1 MDKRV
6 ETGREFW
13 RAVLLAGGA
22 TAIPRWTLDP
32 APGVA
37 EHAATLDDDLAAAL
51 RRLADGLALP
61 LHSVWP
67 RTRRCNRAVSL
78 EDIAEHPVLADLTE
92 LPHREHAPNC

>member
-37 EHAATLDDDLAAAL
+37 EH
-51 RRLADGLALP
+51 P
-61 LHSVWP
+61 
-67 RTRRCNRAVSL
+67 
-78 EDIAEHPVLADLTE
+78 ILADL
-92 LPHREHAPNC
+92 AGY